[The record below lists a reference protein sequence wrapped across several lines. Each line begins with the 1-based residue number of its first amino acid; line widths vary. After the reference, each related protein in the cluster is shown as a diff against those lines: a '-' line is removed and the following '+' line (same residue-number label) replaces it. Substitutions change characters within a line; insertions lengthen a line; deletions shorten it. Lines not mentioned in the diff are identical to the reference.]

1 MFVVTVGSKL
11 LNCAPVACALCN
23 AFPCETWGIIAKC
36 HHHNGAR
43 DEHRIHQD
51 ECSVALIVV
60 AISKSVVL
68 SHPMLQYSP
77 RLGPLEA
84 TALRGV
90 LVVCVAV
97 VMVMGDAPTVD
108 SVLPPIVFTEFAT
121 NITVHGHGK
130 AFSFNLQTGCVRF
143 RTCTNYACTSRTTII
158 PSLLWSRLDPTFATA
173 SVSSLSHCRLN
184 NHEQLAS
191 RCITN

>member
-1 MFVVTVGSKL
+1 MFVAKVRFKL

-23 AFPCETWGIIAKC
+23 AFSCETWGIIAKC

-60 AISKSVVL
+60 AISKSVAL
-68 SHPMLQYSP
+68 SHPMLQSSP

-84 TALRGV
+84 TALRV

-130 AFSFNLQTGCVRF
+130 AFSFNWLCSLSNLHKLCMHQ
-143 RTCTNYACTSRTTII
+143 
-158 PSLLWSRLDPTFATA
+158 PHHDHQSLLWSRLDPTFATA